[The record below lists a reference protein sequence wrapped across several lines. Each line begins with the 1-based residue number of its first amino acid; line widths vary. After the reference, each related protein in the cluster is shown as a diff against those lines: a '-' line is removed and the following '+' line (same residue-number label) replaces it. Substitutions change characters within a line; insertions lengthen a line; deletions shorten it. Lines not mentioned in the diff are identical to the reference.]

1 MSFHTRQYIQ
11 INFICHIVLQS
22 SFMNPGELVFPSDFL
37 PNNSNGL
44 ELTSGYSP
52 LHIDCRNKLYMA
64 LSDYGLL
71 FYVGDVYFYTVFP
84 LFFISLNYLRL
95 LSLRGFHLVSASVQ
109 RPNKITLKE
118 QDGTKFALNIVKSR
132 LR

>member
-1 MSFHTRQYIQ
+1 
-11 INFICHIVLQS
+11 
-22 SFMNPGELVFPSDFL
+22 
-37 PNNSNGL
+37 
-44 ELTSGYSP
+44 
-52 LHIDCRNKLYMA
+52 MA
-64 LSDYGLL
+64 LSAYGLL

-84 LFFISLNYLRL
+84 LFFFSLNYLRL